1 MTMTPNVLVDL
12 QFQELLS
19 EATAQTASGQEVL
32 SKYQS
37 YLLNNSVN
45 CSVVNSFVKE
55 SAGLAFDA
63 GVKKVLNVT
72 TDYIN
77 ENRISWMI
85 ATACENILENGNSR
99 DYLNRNAANQ
109 AKKLL
114 EQDEENVVK
123 YIRAGALKN
132 IMFCEAFR
140 SIASEV
146 FKNSTKIVE
155 QCQDYTR
162 FTPVSMVEE
171 GANGEHYFV
180 VKGRLFERDNYGV
193 VTESHDWNSVSDTFK
208 VVESLLESNLVT
220 IDEDNIYVKYNE
232 QEYTISEAGMIKHGD
247 KEMNVSEMREENQLY
262 LRVANPK
269 VKRTMDQVLEAIAVC
284 AENYGSI
291 VTLENVGIYSTKNSQ
306 FMVIESNE
314 NLIAESLQGI
324 NKWSVNENAL
334 KTLDLIKSKTNVN
347 LTEQYKSNIELAIS
361 EADRTSRNEIRKT
374 LENNEILSVKERI
387 SLLTEKF
394 KNDPAKLAVLSKLAE
409 EVAEIS

>member
-19 EATAQTASGQEVL
+19 EATAQTTSGQEVL

-37 YLLNNSVN
+37 YLLNNPVN

-232 QEYTISEAGMIKHGD
+232 QEYTISEAGMIKHDD

-284 AENYGSI
+284 AENYDSI

>member
-1 MTMTPNVLVDL
+1 MTPSVLVDL

-37 YLLNNSVN
+37 YLLNNPVN
-45 CSVVNSFVKE
+45 CNVVNSFMKE
-55 SAGLAFDA
+55 SMGLAFDS
-63 GVKKVLNVT
+63 GVKKVLNIT

-171 GANGEHYFV
+171 GVNGEHYFV

-193 VTESHDWNSVSDTFK
+193 IAESRDWNSVSDTFK
-208 VVESLLESNLVT
+208 MVESLLESNLVT
-220 IDEDNIYVKYNE
+220 IDEDNIYIKYNE
-232 QEYTISEAGMIKHGD
+232 QDYTISEAGMIKHGD
-247 KEMNVSEMREENQLY
+247 KEMCVSEMREENQLY

-284 AENYGSI
+284 AENYDSI

-324 NKWSVNENAL
+324 SKWSVNENAL
-334 KTLDLIKSKTNVN
+334 KALDLIKSKTNVN
-347 LTEQYKSNIELAIS
+347 LSEQYKSNIELAIS
-361 EADRTSRNEIRKT
+361 EADRTSCKEIRKT